1 MQAGAP
7 LVAASLGDG
16 HATALVADLLTVECP
31 PARLDV
37 LTDPAQQRLIGNTCL
52 AVFGTRL
59 RLVVRA
65 KADKDGGVLAVTDE
79 RQRRYQAAQEHPAV
93 RELMQRFEA
102 ELVGRELIDVQTWLA
117 RVAAEREATPRRR
130 YAGDLNNGRSDSLWT
145 HEPSPGLTGGDS
157 SYD

>member
-1 MQAGAP
+1 M
-7 LVAASLGDG
+7 
-16 HATALVADLLTVECP
+16 
-31 PARLDV
+31 
-37 LTDPAQQRLIGNTCL
+37 LTDPAQQRLIASACL
-52 AVFGTRL
+52 VLFGARL

-65 KADKDGGVLAVTDE
+65 KAGKDGGQSAVTDE

-102 ELVGRELIDVQTWLA
+102 DLVGRELIDAQTWLA

-130 YAGDLNNGRSDSLWT
+130 YAGDLTTGAADSTWSE
-145 HEPSPGLTGGDS
+145 EPSRGITGGDS